1 MYLHSFSTVLS
12 ALVHSVWTI
21 FLSQGKGVYQFVKKY
36 GANVDGYRYSSQGK
50 GPPAKGGGVGG
61 GRRREQLNLQ
71 LVHQL
76 VSFSCDDVNDRSEI
90 RSTTC

>member
-12 ALVHSVWTI
+12 ALVHSVWII

-50 GPPAKGGGVGG
+50 GPPAKGGG
-61 GRRREQLNLQ
+61 RRREQLNLQ